1 MGSLRLFAPE
11 FSAIEARKQQRGW
24 EGAPPESDVALH
36 GVRPLTTL
44 PMRWCHVWVFFFFF
58 WDSCRLGS
66 DFLQNGPIWP
76 ESGRIGR
83 IKLYW
88 PTTEIGLESC
98 LNNRNRLWMRP
109 KHLNFVLPQFYSEY
123 LLLLLCFL
131 FRFVNQGHSNVFF
144 KNVLI
149 VKI

>member
-58 WDSCRLGS
+58 LGFMPTWLWFS
-66 DFLQNGPIWP
+66 PKRADLA
-76 ESGRIGR
+76 RIR
-83 IKLYW
+83 TYRPNQIVLA
-88 PTTEIGLESC
+88 
-98 LNNRNRLWMRP
+98 NNRNRLWMRP

-144 KNVLI
+144 KNILI